1 MFGLGRQPR
10 VRQFLTPVRLYFG
23 VGIGHAHT
31 DLRGVGGV
39 LAASDE
45 FEWNAG
51 VGIDYALTDFAD
63 LSAGDRSVCLAC
75 EKWMAHDNGFE
86 LMTTGGAVGANDY
99 IEYDVRAHEF
109 RVQVRVEVFE
119 FLSPWR

>member
-1 MFGLGRQPR
+1 VLGLGRQPR
-10 VRQFLTPVRLYFG
+10 VRQFLTPTHLYFG

-31 DLRGVGGV
+31 DLRGAGGV
-39 LAASDE
+39 LAASDK

-63 LSAGDRSVCLAC
+63 LCAGDQSVCLAG
-75 EKWMAHDNGFE
+75 EKWTAHDNGFE
-86 LMTTGGAVGANDY
+86 LMETGGAVGANDY
-99 IEYDVRAHEF
+99 LEYDVRAHEF
-109 RVQVRVEVFE
+109 RVQVEVFE